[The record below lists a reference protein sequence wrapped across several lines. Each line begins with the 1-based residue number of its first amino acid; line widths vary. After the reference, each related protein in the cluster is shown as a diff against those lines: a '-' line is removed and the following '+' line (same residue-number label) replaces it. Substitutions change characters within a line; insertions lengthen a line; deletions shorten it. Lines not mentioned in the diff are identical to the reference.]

1 MQQVAALPFVPT
13 GDAIDV
19 LLITSRRR
27 KRWILPKGWPAK
39 NLSLPESAAKE
50 ASEEAGVLGPVQ
62 TDAVGSYDYS
72 KKTKPGYPVPCRV
85 FIYPL
90 FVMQHTLAW
99 REQSIRSFKW
109 LPLSDAA
116 EHVDDDG
123 VSQVL
128 GDLAA
133 TDGACLHDFVAQSM
147 ADPAPDISAPA

>member
-1 MQQVAALPFVPT
+1 MQQVAALPFVPA
-13 GDAIDV
+13 GNAIDV

-27 KRWILPKGWPAK
+27 KRWILPKGWPVK

-62 TDAVGSYDYS
+62 TDAVGSYNYS
-72 KKTKPGYPVPCRV
+72 KKTKPGYPVPCQV

-90 FVMQHTLAW
+90 LVMQHTLDW
-99 REQSIRSFKW
+99 REQSQRSFKW

-123 VSQVL
+123 VSQIL

-133 TDGACLHDFVAQSM
+133 TDGACLHAFVDQSM
-147 ADPAPDISAPA
+147 ATTGTPTPA

>member
-13 GDAIDV
+13 GNAIDV

-62 TDAVGSYDYS
+62 TETVGSYDYS
-72 KKTKPGYPVPCRV
+72 KNVKPGYPVPCRV

-90 FVMQHTLAW
+90 LVMQHTLAW
-99 REQSIRSFKW
+99 REQSERAFKW
-109 LPLSDAA
+109 LSLSDAA
-116 EHVDDDG
+116 DHVDDEG

-128 GDLAA
+128 EDLAA
-133 TDGACLHDFVAQSM
+133 TDGECLHDFVSEAM
-147 ADPAPDISAPA
+147 ATADASTPA